1 MRYYI
6 HPCKLRLSRL
16 WIFDDGIRSCCRVA
30 VKFGIRKRHAI
41 KGTSVTMSP
50 GEARQEL
57 NSMEKSCFRKVSG
70 RSGSGYYA
78 VVLMSSRRYN
88 FYHLFSTFN
97 AVYNEHFS
105 SLFNHHK
112 KYQYQPYPYS
122 RRNYYVGRYSH
133 WNKHHSANIGFP
145 APES

>member
-30 VKFGIRKRHAI
+30 VKFGIRKRHAV

-57 NSMEKSCFRKVSG
+57 NSMEKALFQG
-70 RSGSGYYA
+70 GYWPLWLWILCCSAYVITA
-78 VVLMSSRRYN
+78 IQLLS
-88 FYHLFSTFN
+88 FIFN
-97 AVYNEHFS
+97 
-105 SLFNHHK
+105 L
-112 KYQYQPYPYS
+112 
-122 RRNYYVGRYSH
+122 
-133 WNKHHSANIGFP
+133 
-145 APES
+145 